1 MERRRRMER
10 AKRYWNAEGVWNAR
24 RANGTPQALA
34 CSLTPLERPKGYWNS
49 RRLWNARSAI
59 GTTWNYLELFGTP
72 QASSLL
78 LGAIPLL

>member
-1 MERRRRMER
+1 MER

-34 CSLTPLERPKGYWNS
+34 CSLAPLERPKGYWNS

-59 GTTWNYLELFGTP
+59 GTP
-72 QASSLL
+72 QAIGTRLS
-78 LGAIPLL
+78 AFPLTLKCVNFVNFVNFL

>member
-1 MERRRRMER
+1 MERFSI
-10 AKRYWNAEGVWNAR
+10 WNAR
-24 RANGTPQALA
+24 SATGTLKAYGTPEGLM
-34 CSLTPLERPKGYWNS
+34 ER

-78 LGAIPLL
+78 LGAMPLL